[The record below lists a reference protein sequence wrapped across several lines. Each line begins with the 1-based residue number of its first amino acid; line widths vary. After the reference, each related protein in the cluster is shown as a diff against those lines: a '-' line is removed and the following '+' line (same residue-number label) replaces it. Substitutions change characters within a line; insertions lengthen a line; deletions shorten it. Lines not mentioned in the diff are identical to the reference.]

1 MMTSLPD
8 AGDRTKGLSEMPPVS
23 SLLGGEDETQ
33 VCLVMANHV
42 LERRSDAV
50 VEVRRSRGKRTECR
64 GLESAEVAPD
74 PGDVPA
80 TGIGELSEV
89 AGRASLECV

>member
-1 MMTSLPD
+1 MQAIEL
-8 AGDRTKGLSEMPPVS
+8 KGSQKCHQVS

-42 LERRSDAV
+42 LERRGDAV
-50 VEVRRSRGKRTECR
+50 VGVRRSRGKRTECR

-80 TGIGELSEV
+80 TRIGELLEL